1 MLAALTAPGDLHEAV
16 SAPRLKA
23 WLPEDRLDV
32 RVAAALQDFARQWP
46 ACERMHLL
54 PELPLLTAL
63 SEIVLHHEAAA
74 THHAGLCRG
83 SLSGGVEAVALP
95 GLVIPADWYR
105 AALQDRMQRARA
117 FFSAHLQQHD
127 LLMLPALPQP
137 LPDRAVVTPGEPGFD
152 VRQLLSLH
160 SFMGFVNYLGFPAM
174 VIPIAIDPRG
184 LPISAQFIARPFQ
197 EQTLLTFAN
206 EVELE
211 RFGSDGF
218 TRRFTH
224 LQD

>member
-1 MLAALTAPGDLHEAV
+1 
-16 SAPRLKA
+16 
-23 WLPEDRLDV
+23 
-32 RVAAALQDFARQWP
+32 
-46 ACERMHLL
+46 
-54 PELPLLTAL
+54 
-63 SEIVLHHEAAA
+63 
-74 THHAGLCRG
+74 
-83 SLSGGVEAVALP
+83 
-95 GLVIPADWYR
+95 
-105 AALQDRMQRARA
+105 
-117 FFSAHLQQHD
+117 
-127 LLMLPALPQP
+127 
-137 LPDRAVVTPGEPGFD
+137 
-152 VRQLLSLH
+152 
-160 SFMGFVNYLGFPAM
+160 MGFVNYLGFPAM